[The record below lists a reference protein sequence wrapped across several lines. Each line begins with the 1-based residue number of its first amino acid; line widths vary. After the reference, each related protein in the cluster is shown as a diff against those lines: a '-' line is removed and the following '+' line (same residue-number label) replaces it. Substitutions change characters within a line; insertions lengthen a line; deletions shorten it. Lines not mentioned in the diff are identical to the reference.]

1 MHLVAFSYF
10 SYWSSYKPIHEPG
23 QISWGEGR
31 GLRHFLGGGRGQNF
45 MKIFLQIC
53 VNLEMSQKF
62 SEKMAFFSQKSHKF
76 LQKLPFFLNI
86 LLCKILDRGRVALNK
101 NFIREEGIL

>member
-1 MHLVAFSYF
+1 
-10 SYWSSYKPIHEPG
+10 
-23 QISWGEGR
+23 
-31 GLRHFLGGGRGQNF
+31 
-45 MKIFLQIC
+45 
-53 VNLEMSQKF
+53 MSQKF